1 MTLQNLYV
9 TDTIKKLRNLALN
22 PNSSFRSIFVK
33 PKDFADDID
42 CFNNLL
48 FEHLEA
54 QQQNF
59 LKQVYFRLPKYHY
72 SWVTLKREVTDRV
85 GPRNM
90 REVDSFFE
98 DLNFQKYTIIPKRK
112 QDSREE
118 ELDIEDEI
126 ELRQLFFTYMENIR
140 STFIAD
146 KKSGKRLNPN
156 YSILKSKLNI
166 KEEVD
171 YTGLTG
177 ESFIK
182 GYLKQMISI
191 YGDNFYGLP
200 KKDQVILLNQFLEQS
215 SLASTNLYFEKGV
228 FYWHELCSRYS
239 EQLKNNKRSLL
250 QSLYTRDSFK
260 SILGENKMNG
270 YLPQMLL
277 SILAVE
283 WNILTDAINLKDERD
298 KLMIPENLKCYNP
311 SFIDNQLNFI
321 DQSCRLGT
329 VTINLNDK
337 EIENSILLFKG
348 DNSSNATYSM
358 SLSDMTKLLD
368 SMNSVVNSNNHSV
381 EPQKK
386 LI

>member
-1 MTLQNLYV
+1 MELRNLRV

-22 PNSSFRSIFVK
+22 PNSSFRSVFEK
-33 PKDFADDID
+33 PKDLPDDID
-42 CFNNLL
+42 CFNNSL
-48 FEHLEA
+48 FEHLKD

-59 LKQVYFRLPKYHY
+59 SKQVYFRLPKYHY
-72 SWVTLKREVTDRV
+72 SWVTLKRDVADRV

-90 REVDSFFE
+90 REVDSFFD
-98 DLNFQKYTIIPKRK
+98 DLNFQKYTIVPKRK
-112 QDSREE
+112 QDGREE

-126 ELRQLFFTYMENIR
+126 ELRQLFFAYMENIR
-140 STFIAD
+140 STFTAD

-166 KEEVD
+166 TEEVD
-171 YTGLTG
+171 YTGLTE
-177 ESFIK
+177 ESFTK
-182 GYLKQMISI
+182 VYLKQMINL

-200 KKDQVILLNQFLEQS
+200 KKDQVILLNQFLEQA
-215 SLASTNLYFEKGV
+215 SLASTNIYFEKGV
-228 FYWHELCSRYS
+228 FYWEELCRRYS

-260 SILGENKMNG
+260 SILVENKMSG

-277 SILAVE
+277 SILVIE
-283 WNILTDAINLKDERD
+283 WNNLSDEINLKDERD

-321 DQSCRLGT
+321 NESCRSGT

-337 EIENSILLFKG
+337 NIENSILVFKG

-368 SMNSVVNSNNHSV
+368 SMNSVVNSNNPSAGR
-381 EPQKK
+381 QKK
-386 LI
+386 